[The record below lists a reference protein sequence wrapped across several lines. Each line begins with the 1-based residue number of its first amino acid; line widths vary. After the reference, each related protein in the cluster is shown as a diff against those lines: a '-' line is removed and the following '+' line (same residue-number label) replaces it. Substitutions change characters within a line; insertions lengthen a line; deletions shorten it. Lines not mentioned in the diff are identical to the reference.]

1 VAFTDQAIS
10 VGTNPR
16 QRVVIQSRRTKGRS
30 ASDAPAS
37 IPLDRGVS
45 LSAIDVAVGETSDK
59 GVTMAE
65 GDAEDSACDPQVG
78 PGSRGSGNQR
88 RPSSR
93 SSSSSARRSQTQ
105 EASGTRKRKISQRR
119 SPGCACLRRK
129 GRDLRAQLR
138 HELVERIARAVL
150 TSLRGPEVSARRL
163 LGEGLILV
171 DPPVPHDVRLGG
183 TVVPSADEGR
193 KVKSC
198 NDRKRIDFV
207 TRRARRNA
215 VGR

>member
-1 VAFTDQAIS
+1 MPKIRHVIRRSDLVHEDLETNVDLPADQAP
-10 VGTNPR
+10 VR
-16 QRVVIQSRRTKGRS
+16 
-30 ASDAPAS
+30 
-37 IPLDRGVS
+37 
-45 LSAIDVAVGETSDK
+45 
-59 GVTMAE
+59 
-65 GDAEDSACDPQVG
+65 
-78 PGSRGSGNQR
+78 PGG
-88 RPSSR
+88 
-93 SSSSSARRSQTQ
+93 A
-105 EASGTRKRKISQRR
+105 K
-119 SPGCACLRRK
+119 LRR
-129 GRDLRAQLR
+129 LRALVSVR
-138 HELVERIARAVL
+138 SRNADRPDARAFEGKDEISGRNFAHELVERIARAVL